1 MHLSDNILLTVFGTL
16 CGIGI
21 IFAIVCLVFAVKS
34 AKRPDGELKMAIWS
48 FGALAGLVFSGM
60 CFAYFIVPIL
70 INHWFSK
77 PG

>member
-1 MHLSDNILLTVFGTL
+1 MLLMVFGTL
-16 CGIGI
+16 SAIGLI
-21 IFAIVCLVFAVKS
+21 VAVVCLIFAVKN
-34 AKRPDGELKMAIWS
+34 AKKPDGELKMAIWS